1 MASSNTPKQ
10 SSMMYRNPELAFSL
24 IALGIAALIGFVLWY
39 WLNLNPY
46 WIWLV
51 AVNSVTFFL
60 FRFDKRRA
68 RTEGATRVPEV
79 VLLGLMWLGGVIGG
93 GLGMYLRPHHKTKKT
108 RFVVTLVLAAILHVV
123 LFYWWAF

>member
-10 SSMMYRNPELAFSL
+10 SSMMYRKPELAFSL
-24 IALGIAALIGFVLWY
+24 IALGIGALIGFVLWY

-46 WIWLV
+46 WVWLV
-51 AVNSVTFFL
+51 AVNCVTFFL

-68 RTEGATRVPEV
+68 QVEGATRVPEV

-108 RFVVTLVLAAILHVV
+108 RFVVTLVLASILH
-123 LFYWWAF
+123 LFLLYWWRF